1 MLIIQLQ
8 WPSREQQL
16 PHTKETTQRWNED
29 QKKNE
34 RGGSDDDDDDH
45 DKMLDTGVKLQIQY
59 QFLQSNWVIIIKL
72 RKFSN
77 ENIKIA
83 PIY

>member
-1 MLIIQLQ
+1 MVLIIQLQ
-8 WPSREQQL
+8 WPSQEQQL
-16 PHTKETTQRWNED
+16 PHTKETIQRWNED

-34 RGGSDDDDDDH
+34 RGGSDYDDDY
-45 DKMLDTGVKLQIQY
+45 DKMLDTRVKLQIQS
-59 QFLQSNWVIIIKL
+59 QFLQGDLVIITL